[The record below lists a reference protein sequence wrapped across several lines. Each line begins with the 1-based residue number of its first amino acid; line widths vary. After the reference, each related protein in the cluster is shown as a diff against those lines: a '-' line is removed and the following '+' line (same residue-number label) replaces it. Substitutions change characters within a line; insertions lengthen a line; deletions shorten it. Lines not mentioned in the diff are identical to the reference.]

1 MFDFLKPTT
10 IFMKKI
16 TLLILLIVCSSA
28 YSQIRGKIT
37 DPDKNP
43 ISFVSIYPDKTITG
57 TTSNDA
63 GNYELNIKT
72 PGNYT
77 IVFQFLGYK
86 TIKKIVSITDFPFQL
101 NVAMVD
107 EKVVLD
113 EIFINTGE
121 NPANKIIRKAI
132 DNKSNNTD
140 KFKEYTSSFYSRG
153 LFKVKNA
160 PEKILGQSLGDL
172 GGGLDST
179 RTGIIYLSETISEI
193 TFQKKPAE
201 FKEKIIASKV
211 SGSDNGISFNRAE
224 EANFDFYSNAVLIA
238 ENNLVSP
245 ISDNAFR
252 YYRYELEGSF
262 YEKNGRLINKIKV
275 NPKRSTDRVFSGFI
289 YIVEEDWAI
298 YGVDLKAS
306 GEQVGIPIIEV
317 LKFKQDYNYS
327 ESNKAWIKI
336 SQIIDFKFGLF
347 GFNVDGRFSG
357 AYSDYN
363 FSPKFK
369 KETFSNEVLSFA
381 KGATEKDSLF
391 WENLRPVPLTSEE
404 KKDYLLKDS
413 IKETRKSKK
422 YLDSLDKEN
431 NPIKIT
437 SLFTGYTYRNSF
449 KDWSISINSPLTTIS
464 YNTVQGR
471 NTTTTINYFK
481 SLNKTG
487 KWIQAGANLNYS
499 MSEKKIRPVFYFT
512 KKWNSIQRPRMFISV
527 GQKINQFNE
536 RNPISKFYNTIYSL
550 FLKENYLKIYEKSF
564 SKISYSQEILNGL
577 YISGSLE
584 YASRKP
590 LFNTSNFVVFGR
602 DIPFQSNNPT
612 DPTNFAAP
620 FNAHNI
626 ASLNIGT
633 SVVFDQK
640 YVSYPNRKI
649 NFDNSRYPS
658 LGIKYRKNFGSNVSE
673 YNSDVLISNIR
684 QNISMGNLGEFNY
697 NIRSGIFFEKK
708 DIAFMDYLHANGN
721 QLKLAPSNRNSS
733 FGLLNY
739 YKFSTN
745 DKYAELHLEHNF
757 KGRLLRNIPLL
768 NTLNFHVVANAKGL
782 FSGGRKPYSEF
793 SLGLDNIGIGKWRF
807 LRIDYVKSNFNG
819 KKGDGFL
826 FGISF

>member
-1 MFDFLKPTT
+1 M
-10 IFMKKI
+10 
-16 TLLILLIVCSSA
+16 
-28 YSQIRGKIT
+28 
-37 DPDKNP
+37 
-43 ISFVSIYPDKTITG
+43 
-57 TTSNDA
+57 
-63 GNYELNIKT
+63 
-72 PGNYT
+72 
-77 IVFQFLGYK
+77 
-86 TIKKIVSITDFPFQL
+86 
-101 NVAMVD
+101 
-107 EKVVLD
+107 
-113 EIFINTGE
+113 
-121 NPANKIIRKAI
+121 
-132 DNKSNNTD
+132 
-140 KFKEYTSSFYSRG
+140 
-153 LFKVKNA
+153 
-160 PEKILGQSLGDL
+160 
-172 GGGLDST
+172 
-179 RTGIIYLSETISEI
+179 SETISEI

-262 YEKNGRLINKIKV
+262 YDKNGRLINKIKV
-275 NPKRSTDRVFSGFI
+275 NPKRSRDRVFSGFI

-391 WENLRPVPLTSEE
+391 WKNLRPVPLTSEE
-404 KKDYLLKDS
+404 KNDYLLKDS

-422 YLDSLDKEN
+422 YLDSLDKKN

-449 KDWSISINSPLTTIS
+449 KNWSISVNSPLTTIS

-471 NTTTTINYFK
+471 NTTTSINYFK

-512 KKWNSIQRPRMFISV
+512 KKWNSVLRPKMFISAGKKV
-527 GQKINQFNE
+527 SQFNE

-564 SKISYSQEILNGL
+564 SKISYSQEVLNGL

-602 DIPFQSNNPT
+602 DIPFQSNNPI
-612 DPTNFAAP
+612 DPTNFTAP
-620 FNAHNI
+620 FNTHNI

-633 SVVFDQK
+633 SIVFDQK

-649 NFDNSRYPS
+649 NFNNSRYPS
-658 LGIKYRKNFGSNVSE
+658 LSIRYRKNFGSNVSE

-708 DIAFMDYLHANGN
+708 DIAFMDYLHAKGN

-745 DKYAELHLEHNF
+745 DKYAEVHLEHNF

-782 FSGGRKPYSEF
+782 FTGGRKPYSEF

-807 LRIDYVKSNFNG
+807 LRIDYVRSNFNG

>member
-1 MFDFLKPTT
+1 
-10 IFMKKI
+10 MKKI
-16 TLLILLIVCSSA
+16 VLLVLLLHSFSSF
-28 YSQIRGKIT
+28 SQIKGKVT
-37 DPDKNP
+37 DSDKNP

-101 NVAMVD
+101 NVVMVD

-160 PEKILGQSLGDL
+160 PEKILGQRLGDL

-179 RTGIIYLSETISEI
+179 RTGIIYLSETVSEI

-471 NTTTTINYFK
+471 NTTTNINYFK

-512 KKWNSIQRPRMFISV
+512 KKWNSIQKPRMFISV

-536 RNPISKFYNTIYSL
+536 RNPISKFHNTIYSL

-564 SKISYSQEILNGL
+564 SKISYSQEVLNGL

-602 DIPFQSNNPT
+602 DIPFQSNNPI
-612 DPTNFAAP
+612 DPTNFTAP
-620 FNAHNI
+620 FNTHNI

-633 SVVFDQK
+633 SIVFDQK

-658 LGIKYRKNFGSNVSE
+658 LSIRYRKNFGSNVSE

-745 DKYAELHLEHNF
+745 DKYAEVHLEHNF

-782 FSGGRKPYSEF
+782 FTGGRKPYSEF

>member
-1 MFDFLKPTT
+1 
-10 IFMKKI
+10 MKKI
-16 TLLILLIVCSSA
+16 VLLVLLLHSFSSF
-28 YSQIRGKIT
+28 SQIKGKVT
-37 DPDKNP
+37 DSDKNP
-43 ISFVSIYPDKTITG
+43 ISFVSIYLDKTITG

-72 PGNYT
+72 PGDYT

-101 NVAMVD
+101 NVVMDD

-113 EIFINTGE
+113 EISINTGE

-245 ISDNAFR
+245 ISDDAFR

-262 YEKNGRLINKIKV
+262 YDKNGRLINKIKV
-275 NPKRSTDRVFSGFI
+275 NPKRSRDRVFSGFI

-404 KKDYLLKDS
+404 KNDYLLKDS

-422 YLDSLDKEN
+422 YLDSLDKKN
-431 NPIKIT
+431 NSIKIT

-449 KDWSISINSPLTTIS
+449 KNWSISINSPLTTIS

-471 NTTTTINYFK
+471 NTTTSINYFK

-512 KKWNSIQRPRMFISV
+512 KKWNSILRPKMFISAGKKV
-527 GQKINQFNE
+527 SQFNE

-564 SKISYSQEILNGL
+564 SKISYSQEVLNGL

-602 DIPFQSNNPT
+602 DIPFQSNNPI
-612 DPTNFAAP
+612 DPTNFTAP
-620 FNAHNI
+620 FNTHNI

-633 SVVFDQK
+633 SIVFDQK

-658 LGIKYRKNFGSNVSE
+658 LSIRYRKNFGSNVSE

-697 NIRSGIFFEKK
+697 NIRSGLFFEKK

-745 DKYAELHLEHNF
+745 DKYAEVHLEHNF

-782 FSGGRKPYSEF
+782 FTGGRKPYSEF

-807 LRIDYVKSNFNG
+807 LRIDYVRSNFNG

>member
-1 MFDFLKPTT
+1 
-10 IFMKKI
+10 MKKI
-16 TLLILLIVCSSA
+16 TLIVLLLHSFFSF
-28 YSQIRGKIT
+28 SQIKGKVT
-37 DPDKNP
+37 DSDKNP
-43 ISFVSIYPDKTITG
+43 ISFVSIYLDKTITG

-72 PGNYT
+72 PGDYT

-101 NVAMVD
+101 NVVMVD

-113 EIFINTGE
+113 EISINTGE

-275 NPKRSTDRVFSGFI
+275 NPKRSKDRVFSGFI

-306 GEQVGIPIIEV
+306 GEQIGIPIIEV

-391 WENLRPVPLTSEE
+391 WENLRPVALTSEE

-422 YLDSLDKEN
+422 YLDSLDKKN

-437 SLFTGYTYRNSF
+437 SLFTGYIYRNSF
-449 KDWSISINSPLTTIS
+449 KNWSISINSPLTTIS

-512 KKWNSIQRPRMFISV
+512 KKWNSIQRPRIFISV

-602 DIPFQSNNPT
+602 DIPFQSNNPI
-612 DPTNFAAP
+612 DPTNFTAP
-620 FNAHNI
+620 FNTHNI

-633 SVVFDQK
+633 SIVFDQK

-658 LGIKYRKNFGSNVSE
+658 LSIRYRKNFGSNVSE

-684 QNISMGNLGEFNY
+684 QNISIGNLGEFNY

-745 DKYAELHLEHNF
+745 DKYAEVHLEHNF

-782 FSGGRKPYSEF
+782 FTGGRKPYSEF

>member
-1 MFDFLKPTT
+1 
-10 IFMKKI
+10 MKKI
-16 TLLILLIVCSSA
+16 TLIVLLLHSFFSF
-28 YSQIRGKIT
+28 SQIKGKVT
-37 DPDKNP
+37 DSDKNP
-43 ISFVSIYPDKTITG
+43 ISFVSIYLDKTITG

-72 PGNYT
+72 PGDYT

-101 NVAMVD
+101 NVVMDD

-113 EIFINTGE
+113 EISINTGE

-132 DNKSNNTD
+132 DNKSINTD

-252 YYRYELEGSF
+252 YYSYELEGSF

-275 NPKRSTDRVFSGFI
+275 NPKRSRDRVFTGFI

-306 GEQVGIPIIEV
+306 GEQIGIPIIEV

-381 KGATEKDSLF
+381 KGATEKDGLF

-404 KKDYLLKDS
+404 KNDYLLKDS

-422 YLDSLDKEN
+422 YLDSLDKKN

-437 SLFTGYTYRNSF
+437 SLFTGYIYRNSF
-449 KDWSISINSPLTTIS
+449 KNWSISINSPLTTIS

-471 NTTTTINYFK
+471 NTTTSINYFK

-487 KWIQAGANLNYS
+487 KWIQAGANLNFS
-499 MSEKKIRPVFYFT
+499 MSEKKIRPVLYFT
-512 KKWNSIQRPRMFISV
+512 KKWNSILRPKMFISV
-527 GQKINQFNE
+527 GKKVSQFNE

-564 SKISYSQEILNGL
+564 SKISYSQEVFNGL

-602 DIPFQSNNPT
+602 DIPFQSNNPI
-612 DPTNFAAP
+612 DPTNFTAP
-620 FNAHNI
+620 FNTHNI

-633 SVVFDQK
+633 SIVFDQK

-658 LGIKYRKNFGSNVSE
+658 LSIRYRKNFGSNVSE
-673 YNSDVLISNIR
+673 YNSNVLISNIR
-684 QNISMGNLGEFNY
+684 QNFSMGNLGEFNY

-745 DKYAELHLEHNF
+745 DKYTEVHLEHNF

-782 FSGGRKPYSEF
+782 FTGGRKPYSEF

-807 LRIDYVKSNFNG
+807 LRIDYVRSNFNG

>member
-1 MFDFLKPTT
+1 
-10 IFMKKI
+10 MKKI
-16 TLLILLIVCSSA
+16 VLLVLLLHSFSSF
-28 YSQIRGKIT
+28 SQIKGKVT
-37 DPDKNP
+37 DSDKNP

-101 NVAMVD
+101 NVVMVD

-113 EIFINTGE
+113 EISINTGE

-404 KKDYLLKDS
+404 KNDYLLKDS

-612 DPTNFAAP
+612 DPTNFTAP
-620 FNAHNI
+620 FNTHNI

-658 LGIKYRKNFGSNVSE
+658 LSIRYRKNFGSNVSE

-745 DKYAELHLEHNF
+745 DKYAEVHLEHNF

-782 FSGGRKPYSEF
+782 FTGGRKPYSEF

>member
-1 MFDFLKPTT
+1 
-10 IFMKKI
+10 MKKI
-16 TLLILLIVCSSA
+16 VLLVLLLHSFSSF
-28 YSQIRGKIT
+28 SQIKGKVT
-37 DPDKNP
+37 DSDKNP

-101 NVAMVD
+101 NVVMVD

-160 PEKILGQSLGDL
+160 PEKILGQRLGDL

-179 RTGIIYLSETISEI
+179 RTGIIYLSETVSEI

-471 NTTTTINYFK
+471 NTTTTINYFN

-536 RNPISKFYNTIYSL
+536 RNPISKFHNTIYSL

-602 DIPFQSNNPT
+602 DIPFQSNNPI
-612 DPTNFAAP
+612 DPTNFTAP
-620 FNAHNI
+620 FNSHNI

-633 SVVFDQK
+633 SIVFDQK

-649 NFDNSRYPS
+649 NFNNSRYPS
-658 LGIKYRKNFGSNVSE
+658 LSIRYRKNFGSNVSE

-708 DIAFMDYLHANGN
+708 DIAFMDYLHAKGN

-745 DKYAELHLEHNF
+745 DKYAEVHLEHNF

-768 NTLNFHVVANAKGL
+768 NTLNFHVVANTKGL
-782 FSGGRKPYSEF
+782 FTGGRKPYSEF

-807 LRIDYVKSNFNG
+807 LRIDYVRSNFNG

>member
-1 MFDFLKPTT
+1 
-10 IFMKKI
+10 MKKI
-16 TLLILLIVCSSA
+16 VLLVLLLHSFSSF
-28 YSQIRGKIT
+28 SQIKGKVT
-37 DPDKNP
+37 DSDKNP

-101 NVAMVD
+101 NVVMVD

-132 DNKSNNTD
+132 DNKNNNTD

-160 PEKILGQSLGDL
+160 PEKILGQRLGDL

-179 RTGIIYLSETISEI
+179 RTGIIYLSETVSEI

-391 WENLRPVPLTSEE
+391 WKNLRPVPLTSEE
-404 KKDYLLKDS
+404 KNDYLLKDS

-471 NTTTTINYFK
+471 NTTTSINYFK

-512 KKWNSIQRPRMFISV
+512 KKWNSVLRPKMFISAGKKV
-527 GQKINQFNE
+527 SQFNE

-564 SKISYSQEILNGL
+564 SKISYSQEVLNGL

-602 DIPFQSNNPT
+602 DIPFQSNNPI
-612 DPTNFAAP
+612 DPTNFTAP
-620 FNAHNI
+620 FNSHNI

-633 SVVFDQK
+633 SIVFDQK

-649 NFDNSRYPS
+649 NFNNSRYPS
-658 LGIKYRKNFGSNVSE
+658 LSIRYRKNFGSNVSE

-684 QNISMGNLGEFNY
+684 QNISIGNLGEFNY

-708 DIAFMDYLHANGN
+708 DIAFMDYLHAKGN

-745 DKYAELHLEHNF
+745 DKYAEVHLEHNF

-768 NTLNFHVVANAKGL
+768 NTLNFHIVANAKGL
-782 FSGGRKPYSEF
+782 FTGGRKPYSEF

-807 LRIDYVKSNFNG
+807 LRIDYVRSNFNG

>member
-1 MFDFLKPTT
+1 
-10 IFMKKI
+10 MKKI
-16 TLLILLIVCSSA
+16 VLLVLLLHSFPSF
-28 YSQIRGKIT
+28 SQIKGKVT
-37 DPDKNP
+37 DSDKNP

-101 NVAMVD
+101 NVVMVD

-113 EIFINTGE
+113 EISINTGE

-160 PEKILGQSLGDL
+160 PEKILGQRLGDL

-179 RTGIIYLSETISEI
+179 RTGIIYLSETVSEI

-275 NPKRSTDRVFSGFI
+275 NPKRSKDRVFIGFI

-306 GEQVGIPIIEV
+306 GEQIGIPIIEV

-391 WENLRPVPLTSEE
+391 WENLRPVALTSEE

-512 KKWNSIQRPRMFISV
+512 KKWNSIQRPRIFISV

-602 DIPFQSNNPT
+602 DIPFQSNNPI
-612 DPTNFAAP
+612 DPTNFTAP
-620 FNAHNI
+620 FNTHNI

-633 SVVFDQK
+633 SIFFDQK

-658 LGIKYRKNFGSNVSE
+658 LSIRYRKNFGSNVSE

-684 QNISMGNLGEFNY
+684 QNISIGNLGEFNY

-745 DKYAELHLEHNF
+745 DKYAEVHLEHNF

-782 FSGGRKPYSEF
+782 FTGGRKPYSEF

>member
-1 MFDFLKPTT
+1 
-10 IFMKKI
+10 MKKI
-16 TLLILLIVCSSA
+16 VLLVLLLHSFSSF
-28 YSQIRGKIT
+28 SQIKGKVT
-37 DPDKNP
+37 DSDKNP

-86 TIKKIVSITDFPFQL
+86 TIKKTVSITDFPFQL
-101 NVAMVD
+101 NVVMVD

-113 EIFINTGE
+113 EISINTGE

-160 PEKILGQSLGDL
+160 PEKILGQRLGDL

-179 RTGIIYLSETISEI
+179 RTGIIYLSETVSEI

-224 EANFDFYSNAVLIA
+224 EANFDFYSNVVLIA

-252 YYRYELEGSF
+252 YYSYELEGSF

-275 NPKRSTDRVFSGFI
+275 NPKRSRDRVFTGFI

-306 GEQVGIPIIEV
+306 GEQIGIPIIEV

-391 WENLRPVPLTSEE
+391 WENLRPVALTSEE

-512 KKWNSIQRPRMFISV
+512 KKWNSIQRPRIFISV

-602 DIPFQSNNPT
+602 DIPFQSNNPI
-612 DPTNFAAP
+612 DPTNFTAP
-620 FNAHNI
+620 FNTHNI

-633 SVVFDQK
+633 SIVFDQK

-649 NFDNSRYPS
+649 NFENSRYPS
-658 LGIKYRKNFGSNVSE
+658 LSIRYRKNFGSNVSE

-684 QNISMGNLGEFNY
+684 QNISIGNLGEFNY

-745 DKYAELHLEHNF
+745 DKYAEVHLEHNF

-782 FSGGRKPYSEF
+782 FTGGRKPYSEF

>member
-1 MFDFLKPTT
+1 
-10 IFMKKI
+10 MKKI
-16 TLLILLIVCSSA
+16 VLLVLLLHSFPSF
-28 YSQIRGKIT
+28 SQIKGKVT
-37 DPDKNP
+37 DSDKNP

-86 TIKKIVSITDFPFQL
+86 TIKKTVSITDFPFQL
-101 NVAMVD
+101 NVVMVD

-113 EIFINTGE
+113 EISINTGE

-160 PEKILGQSLGDL
+160 PEKILGQRLGDL

-179 RTGIIYLSETISEI
+179 RTGIIYLSETVSEI

-275 NPKRSTDRVFSGFI
+275 NPKRSKDRVFSGFI

-306 GEQVGIPIIEV
+306 GEQIGIPIIEV

-391 WENLRPVPLTSEE
+391 WENLRPVALTSEE

-512 KKWNSIQRPRMFISV
+512 KKWNSIQRPRIFISV

-602 DIPFQSNNPT
+602 DIPFQSNNPI
-612 DPTNFAAP
+612 DPTNFTAP
-620 FNAHNI
+620 FNTHNI

-633 SVVFDQK
+633 SIVFDQK

-658 LGIKYRKNFGSNVSE
+658 LSIRYRKNFGSNVSE

-745 DKYAELHLEHNF
+745 DKYAEVHLEHNF

-782 FSGGRKPYSEF
+782 FTGGRKPYSEF

>member
-1 MFDFLKPTT
+1 
-10 IFMKKI
+10 MKKI
-16 TLLILLIVCSSA
+16 VLLVLLLHSFSSF
-28 YSQIRGKIT
+28 SQIKGKVT
-37 DPDKNP
+37 DSDKNP

-101 NVAMVD
+101 NVVMVD

-113 EIFINTGE
+113 EISINTGE

-160 PEKILGQSLGDL
+160 PEKILGQRLGDL

-179 RTGIIYLSETISEI
+179 RTGIIYLSETVSEI

-275 NPKRSTDRVFSGFI
+275 NPKRSKDRVFSGFI

-298 YGVDLKAS
+298 CGVDLKAS
-306 GEQVGIPIIEV
+306 GEQIGIPIIEV

-381 KGATEKDSLF
+381 KGATEKDGLF

-404 KKDYLLKDS
+404 KNDYLLKDS

-422 YLDSLDKEN
+422 YLDSLDKKN

-437 SLFTGYTYRNSF
+437 SLFTGYIYRNSF
-449 KDWSISINSPLTTIS
+449 KNWSISINSPLTTIS

-471 NTTTTINYFK
+471 NTTTSINYFK

-499 MSEKKIRPVFYFT
+499 MSEKKIRPVLYFT
-512 KKWNSIQRPRMFISV
+512 KKWNSILRPKMFISV
-527 GQKINQFNE
+527 GKKISQFNE

-550 FLKENYLKIYEKSF
+550 FLKENYLKIYEKCF
-564 SKISYSQEILNGL
+564 SKISYSQEVLNGL

-590 LFNTSNFVVFGR
+590 LFNTSNFVIFGR
-602 DIPFQSNNPT
+602 DIPFQSNNPI
-612 DPTNFAAP
+612 DPTNFTAP
-620 FNAHNI
+620 FNTHNI

-633 SVVFDQK
+633 SIVFDQK

-658 LGIKYRKNFGSNVSE
+658 LSIRYRKNFGSNVSE

-745 DKYAELHLEHNF
+745 DKYTEVHLEHNF

-782 FSGGRKPYSEF
+782 FTGGIKPYSEF

-807 LRIDYVKSNFNG
+807 LRIDYVRSNFNG

>member
-1 MFDFLKPTT
+1 
-10 IFMKKI
+10 MKKI
-16 TLLILLIVCSSA
+16 VLLVLLLHSFPSF
-28 YSQIRGKIT
+28 SQIKGKVT
-37 DPDKNP
+37 DSDKNP

-101 NVAMVD
+101 NVVMVD

-113 EIFINTGE
+113 EISINTGE

-160 PEKILGQSLGDL
+160 PEKILGQRLGDL

-179 RTGIIYLSETISEI
+179 RTGIIYLSETVSEI

-275 NPKRSTDRVFSGFI
+275 NPKRSKDRVFSGFI

-306 GEQVGIPIIEV
+306 GEQIGIPIIEV

-391 WENLRPVPLTSEE
+391 WENLRPVALTSEE

-437 SLFTGYTYRNSF
+437 SLFTGYIYRNSF

-512 KKWNSIQRPRMFISV
+512 KKWNSIQRPRIFISV

-602 DIPFQSNNPT
+602 DIPFQSNNPI
-612 DPTNFAAP
+612 DPTNFTAP
-620 FNAHNI
+620 FNTHNI

-633 SVVFDQK
+633 SIVFDQK

-649 NFDNSRYPS
+649 NFENSRYPS
-658 LGIKYRKNFGSNVSE
+658 LSIRYRKNFGSNVSE

-684 QNISMGNLGEFNY
+684 QNISIGNLGEFNY

-745 DKYAELHLEHNF
+745 DKYAEVHLEHNF

-782 FSGGRKPYSEF
+782 FTGGRKPYSEF

>member
-1 MFDFLKPTT
+1 
-10 IFMKKI
+10 MKKI
-16 TLLILLIVCSSA
+16 VLLVLLLHSFSSF
-28 YSQIRGKIT
+28 SQIKGKVT
-37 DPDKNP
+37 DSDKNP

-101 NVAMVD
+101 NVVMDD

-113 EIFINTGE
+113 EISINNGE

-536 RNPISKFYNTIYSL
+536 RNPISKFHNTIYSL

-602 DIPFQSNNPT
+602 DIPFQSNNPI
-612 DPTNFAAP
+612 DPTNFTAP
-620 FNAHNI
+620 FNTHNI

-633 SVVFDQK
+633 SIVFDQK

-658 LGIKYRKNFGSNVSE
+658 LSIRYRKNFGSNVSE

-745 DKYAELHLEHNF
+745 DKYAEVHLEHNF

-782 FSGGRKPYSEF
+782 FTGGRKPYSEF

>member
-1 MFDFLKPTT
+1 
-10 IFMKKI
+10 MKKI
-16 TLLILLIVCSSA
+16 ILLVLLLHSFPSF
-28 YSQIRGKIT
+28 SQIKGKVT
-37 DPDKNP
+37 DSDKNP

-86 TIKKIVSITDFPFQL
+86 TIKKTVSITDFPFQL
-101 NVAMVD
+101 NVVMVD

-113 EIFINTGE
+113 EISINTGE

-160 PEKILGQSLGDL
+160 PEKILGQRLGDL

-179 RTGIIYLSETISEI
+179 RTGIIYLSETVSEI

-275 NPKRSTDRVFSGFI
+275 NPKRSKDRVFSGFI

-306 GEQVGIPIIEV
+306 GEQIGIPIIEV

-391 WENLRPVPLTSEE
+391 WENLRPVALTSEE

-413 IKETRKSKK
+413 FKETRKSKK

-512 KKWNSIQRPRMFISV
+512 KKWNSIQRPRIFISV

-602 DIPFQSNNPT
+602 DIPFQSNNPI
-612 DPTNFAAP
+612 DPTNFTAP
-620 FNAHNI
+620 FNTHNI

-633 SVVFDQK
+633 SIVFDQK

-649 NFDNSRYPS
+649 NFENSRYPS
-658 LGIKYRKNFGSNVSE
+658 LSIRYRKNFGSNVSE

-684 QNISMGNLGEFNY
+684 QNISIGNLGEFNY

-745 DKYAELHLEHNF
+745 DKYAEVHLEHNF

-782 FSGGRKPYSEF
+782 FTGGRKPYSEF

>member
-1 MFDFLKPTT
+1 
-10 IFMKKI
+10 MKKI
-16 TLLILLIVCSSA
+16 VLLVLLLHSFSSF
-28 YSQIRGKIT
+28 SQIKGKVT
-37 DPDKNP
+37 DSDKNP

-86 TIKKIVSITDFPFQL
+86 TIKKTVSITDFPFQL
-101 NVAMVD
+101 NVVMVD

-113 EIFINTGE
+113 EISINTGE

-160 PEKILGQSLGDL
+160 PEKILGQRLGDL

-179 RTGIIYLSETISEI
+179 RTGIIYLSETVSEI

-275 NPKRSTDRVFSGFI
+275 NPKRSKDRVFSGFI

-306 GEQVGIPIIEV
+306 GEQIGIPIIEV

-391 WENLRPVPLTSEE
+391 WENLRPVALTSEE

-512 KKWNSIQRPRMFISV
+512 KKWNSIQRPRIFISV

-602 DIPFQSNNPT
+602 DIPFQSNNPI
-612 DPTNFAAP
+612 DPTNFTAP
-620 FNAHNI
+620 FNTHNI

-633 SVVFDQK
+633 SIVFDQK

-649 NFDNSRYPS
+649 NFENSRYPS
-658 LGIKYRKNFGSNVSE
+658 LSIRYRKNFGSNVSE

-684 QNISMGNLGEFNY
+684 QNISIGNLGEFNY

-745 DKYAELHLEHNF
+745 DKYAEVHLEHNF

-782 FSGGRKPYSEF
+782 FTGGRKPYSEF

>member
-1 MFDFLKPTT
+1 
-10 IFMKKI
+10 MKKI
-16 TLLILLIVCSSA
+16 VLLVLLLHSFPSF
-28 YSQIRGKIT
+28 SQIKGKVT
-37 DPDKNP
+37 DSDKNP

-86 TIKKIVSITDFPFQL
+86 TIKKTVSITDFPFQL
-101 NVAMVD
+101 NVVMVD

-113 EIFINTGE
+113 EISINTGE

-160 PEKILGQSLGDL
+160 PEKILGQRLGDL

-179 RTGIIYLSETISEI
+179 RTGIIYLSETVSEI

-275 NPKRSTDRVFSGFI
+275 NPKRSKDRVFSGFI

-306 GEQVGIPIIEV
+306 GEQIGIPIIEV

-391 WENLRPVPLTSEE
+391 WENLRPVALTSEE

-512 KKWNSIQRPRMFISV
+512 KKWNSIQRPRIFISV

-602 DIPFQSNNPT
+602 DIPFQSNNPI
-612 DPTNFAAP
+612 DPTNFTAP
-620 FNAHNI
+620 FNTHNI

-633 SVVFDQK
+633 SIVFDQK

-649 NFDNSRYPS
+649 NFENSRYPS
-658 LGIKYRKNFGSNVSE
+658 LSIRYRKNFGSNVSE

-684 QNISMGNLGEFNY
+684 QNISIGNLGEFNY

-745 DKYAELHLEHNF
+745 DKYAEVHLEHNF

-782 FSGGRKPYSEF
+782 FTGGRKPYSEF

>member
-1 MFDFLKPTT
+1 
-10 IFMKKI
+10 MKKI
-16 TLLILLIVCSSA
+16 VLLVLLLHSFPSF
-28 YSQIRGKIT
+28 SQIKGKVT
-37 DPDKNP
+37 DSDKNP

-86 TIKKIVSITDFPFQL
+86 TIKKTVSITDFPFQL
-101 NVAMVD
+101 NVVMVD

-113 EIFINTGE
+113 EISINTGE

-160 PEKILGQSLGDL
+160 PEKILGQRLGDL

-179 RTGIIYLSETISEI
+179 RTGIIYLSETVSEI

-275 NPKRSTDRVFSGFI
+275 NPKRSKDRVFSGFI

-306 GEQVGIPIIEV
+306 GEQIGIPIIEV

-391 WENLRPVPLTSEE
+391 WENLRPVALTSEE

-512 KKWNSIQRPRMFISV
+512 KKWNSIQRPRIFISV

-602 DIPFQSNNPT
+602 DIPFQSNNPI
-612 DPTNFAAP
+612 DPTNFTAP
-620 FNAHNI
+620 FNTHNI

-633 SVVFDQK
+633 SIVFDQK

-649 NFDNSRYPS
+649 NFENSRYPS
-658 LGIKYRKNFGSNVSE
+658 LSIRYRKNFGSNVSE

-745 DKYAELHLEHNF
+745 DKYAEVHLEHNF

-782 FSGGRKPYSEF
+782 FTGGRKPYSEF

>member
-1 MFDFLKPTT
+1 
-10 IFMKKI
+10 MKKI
-16 TLLILLIVCSSA
+16 VLLVLLLHSFPSF
-28 YSQIRGKIT
+28 SQIKGKVT
-37 DPDKNP
+37 DSDKNP

-101 NVAMVD
+101 NVVMVD

-113 EIFINTGE
+113 EISINTGE

-160 PEKILGQSLGDL
+160 PEKILGQRLGDL

-179 RTGIIYLSETISEI
+179 RTGIIYLSETVSEI

-275 NPKRSTDRVFSGFI
+275 NPKRSKDRVFSGFI

-306 GEQVGIPIIEV
+306 GEQIGIPIIEV

-391 WENLRPVPLTSEE
+391 WENLRPVALTSEE

-512 KKWNSIQRPRMFISV
+512 KKWNSIQRPRIFISV

-602 DIPFQSNNPT
+602 DIPFQSNNPI
-612 DPTNFAAP
+612 DPTNFTAP
-620 FNAHNI
+620 FNTHNI

-633 SVVFDQK
+633 SIVFDQK

-658 LGIKYRKNFGSNVSE
+658 LSIRYRKNFGSNVSE

-684 QNISMGNLGEFNY
+684 QNISIGNLGEFNY

-745 DKYAELHLEHNF
+745 DKYAEVHLEHNF

-782 FSGGRKPYSEF
+782 FTGGRKPYSEF

-807 LRIDYVKSNFNG
+807 LRIDYVRSNFNG

>member
-1 MFDFLKPTT
+1 
-10 IFMKKI
+10 MKKI
-16 TLLILLIVCSSA
+16 VLLVLLLHSFSSF
-28 YSQIRGKIT
+28 SQIKGKVT
-37 DPDKNP
+37 DSDKNP

-101 NVAMVD
+101 NVVMVD

-160 PEKILGQSLGDL
+160 PEKILGQRLGDL

-179 RTGIIYLSETISEI
+179 RTGIIYLSETVSEI

-536 RNPISKFYNTIYSL
+536 RNPISKFHNTIYSL

-564 SKISYSQEILNGL
+564 SKISYSQEVLNGL
-577 YISGSLE
+577 YIIGSLE

-602 DIPFQSNNPT
+602 DIPFQSNNPI
-612 DPTNFAAP
+612 DPTNFTAP
-620 FNAHNI
+620 FNTHSI

-633 SVVFDQK
+633 SIVFDQK

-649 NFDNSRYPS
+649 NFNNSRYPS
-658 LGIKYRKNFGSNVSE
+658 LSIRYRKNFGSNVSE

-684 QNISMGNLGEFNY
+684 QNISMGNLGEFYY

-745 DKYAELHLEHNF
+745 DKYAEVHLEHNF

-782 FSGGRKPYSEF
+782 FTGGRKPYSEF

>member
-1 MFDFLKPTT
+1 
-10 IFMKKI
+10 MKKI
-16 TLLILLIVCSSA
+16 VLLVLLLHSFSSF
-28 YSQIRGKIT
+28 SQIKGKVT
-37 DPDKNP
+37 DSDKNP

-101 NVAMVD
+101 NVVMVD

-132 DNKSNNTD
+132 DNKSYNTD

-160 PEKILGQSLGDL
+160 PEKILGQRLGDL

-179 RTGIIYLSETISEI
+179 RTGIIYLSETVSEI

-224 EANFDFYSNAVLIA
+224 EANFDFYSNAVLIS

-633 SVVFDQK
+633 SIVFDQK

-658 LGIKYRKNFGSNVSE
+658 LGVKYRKNFGSSVSE
-673 YNSDVLISNIR
+673 YNSDVLISNFR

-721 QLKLAPSNRNSS
+721 QLKLAPPNRNSS

-745 DKYAELHLEHNF
+745 DKYAEVHLEHNF

-782 FSGGRKPYSEF
+782 FTGGRKPYSEF

>member
-1 MFDFLKPTT
+1 
-10 IFMKKI
+10 
-16 TLLILLIVCSSA
+16 
-28 YSQIRGKIT
+28 
-37 DPDKNP
+37 
-43 ISFVSIYPDKTITG
+43 
-57 TTSNDA
+57 
-63 GNYELNIKT
+63 
-72 PGNYT
+72 
-77 IVFQFLGYK
+77 
-86 TIKKIVSITDFPFQL
+86 
-101 NVAMVD
+101 MVD

-113 EIFINTGE
+113 EISINTGE

-160 PEKILGQSLGDL
+160 PEKILGQRLGDL

-179 RTGIIYLSETISEI
+179 RTGIIYLSETVSEI

-275 NPKRSTDRVFSGFI
+275 NPKRSKDRVFSGFI

-306 GEQVGIPIIEV
+306 GEQIGIPIIEV

-391 WENLRPVPLTSEE
+391 WENLRPVALTSEE

-422 YLDSLDKEN
+422 YLDSLDKKN

-449 KDWSISINSPLTTIS
+449 KNWSISINSPLTTIS

-471 NTTTTINYFK
+471 NTTTSINYFK

-512 KKWNSIQRPRMFISV
+512 KKWNSIQRPRIFISV

-602 DIPFQSNNPT
+602 DIPFQSNNPI
-612 DPTNFAAP
+612 DPTNFTAP
-620 FNAHNI
+620 FNTHNI

-633 SVVFDQK
+633 SIVFDQK

-649 NFDNSRYPS
+649 NFENSRYPS
-658 LGIKYRKNFGSNVSE
+658 LSIRYRKNFGSNVSE

-684 QNISMGNLGEFNY
+684 QNISIGNLGEFNY

-745 DKYAELHLEHNF
+745 DKYAEVHLEHNF

-782 FSGGRKPYSEF
+782 FTGGRKPYSEF

-807 LRIDYVKSNFNG
+807 LRIDYVRSNFNG

>member
-1 MFDFLKPTT
+1 
-10 IFMKKI
+10 MKKI
-16 TLLILLIVCSSA
+16 TLVVLLLHSFFSF
-28 YSQIRGKIT
+28 SQIKGKVT
-37 DPDKNP
+37 DSDKNP
-43 ISFVSIYPDKTITG
+43 ISFVSIYLDKTITG

-101 NVAMVD
+101 NVVMDD

-113 EIFINTGE
+113 EISINTGE

-404 KKDYLLKDS
+404 KNDYLLKDS

-422 YLDSLDKEN
+422 YLDSLDKKN

-449 KDWSISINSPLTTIS
+449 KNWSISINSPLTTIS

-564 SKISYSQEILNGL
+564 SKISYSQEVLNGL

-602 DIPFQSNNPT
+602 DIPFQSNNPI

-620 FNAHNI
+620 FNTHNI

-633 SVVFDQK
+633 SIVFDQK

-658 LGIKYRKNFGSNVSE
+658 LSIRYRKNFGSNVSE

-745 DKYAELHLEHNF
+745 DKYAEVHLEHNF

-782 FSGGRKPYSEF
+782 FTGGRKPYSEF

>member
-1 MFDFLKPTT
+1 
-10 IFMKKI
+10 MKKI
-16 TLLILLIVCSSA
+16 TLVVLLLHSFFSF
-28 YSQIRGKIT
+28 SQIKGKVT
-37 DPDKNP
+37 DSDKNP
-43 ISFVSIYPDKTITG
+43 ISFVSIYLDKTITG

-72 PGNYT
+72 PGDYT

-101 NVAMVD
+101 NVVMVD

-160 PEKILGQSLGDL
+160 PEKILGQRLGDL

-179 RTGIIYLSETISEI
+179 RTGIIYLSETVSEI

-391 WENLRPVPLTSEE
+391 WKNLRPVPLTSEE
-404 KKDYLLKDS
+404 KNDYLLKDS

-536 RNPISKFYNTIYSL
+536 RNPISKFHNTIYSL

-564 SKISYSQEILNGL
+564 SKISYSQEVLNGL

-602 DIPFQSNNPT
+602 DIPFQSNNPI
-612 DPTNFAAP
+612 DPTNFTAP
-620 FNAHNI
+620 FTTHNI

-633 SVVFDQK
+633 SIVFDQK

-658 LGIKYRKNFGSNVSE
+658 LSIRYRKNFGSNVSE

-745 DKYAELHLEHNF
+745 DKYAEVHLEHNF

-782 FSGGRKPYSEF
+782 FTGGRKPYSEF

>member
-1 MFDFLKPTT
+1 
-10 IFMKKI
+10 MKKI
-16 TLLILLIVCSSA
+16 VLLVLLLHSFPSF
-28 YSQIRGKIT
+28 SQIKGKVT
-37 DPDKNP
+37 DSDKNP

-86 TIKKIVSITDFPFQL
+86 TIKKTVSITDFPFQL
-101 NVAMVD
+101 NVVMVD

-113 EIFINTGE
+113 EISINTGE

-160 PEKILGQSLGDL
+160 PEKILGQRLGDL

-179 RTGIIYLSETISEI
+179 RTGIIYLSETVSEI

-275 NPKRSTDRVFSGFI
+275 NPKRSKDRVFSGFI

-306 GEQVGIPIIEV
+306 GEQIGIPIIEV

-512 KKWNSIQRPRMFISV
+512 KKWNSIQRPRIFISV

-584 YASRKP
+584 YESRKP

-602 DIPFQSNNPT
+602 DIPFQSNNPI
-612 DPTNFAAP
+612 DPTNFTAP
-620 FNAHNI
+620 FNTHNI

-633 SVVFDQK
+633 SIVFDQK

-649 NFDNSRYPS
+649 NFENSRYPS
-658 LGIKYRKNFGSNVSE
+658 LSIRYRKNFGSNVSE

-684 QNISMGNLGEFNY
+684 QNISIGNLGEFNY

-745 DKYAELHLEHNF
+745 DKYAEVHLEHNF

-782 FSGGRKPYSEF
+782 FTGGRKPYSEF

>member
-1 MFDFLKPTT
+1 
-10 IFMKKI
+10 MKKI
-16 TLLILLIVCSSA
+16 VLLVLLLHSFPSF
-28 YSQIRGKIT
+28 SQIKGKVT
-37 DPDKNP
+37 DSDKNP

-101 NVAMVD
+101 NVVMVD

-113 EIFINTGE
+113 EISINTGE

-275 NPKRSTDRVFSGFI
+275 NPKRSKDRVFSGFI

-306 GEQVGIPIIEV
+306 GEQIGIPIIEV

-391 WENLRPVPLTSEE
+391 WENLRPVALTSEE

-512 KKWNSIQRPRMFISV
+512 KKWNSIQRPRIFISV

-602 DIPFQSNNPT
+602 DIPFQSNNPI
-612 DPTNFAAP
+612 DPTNFTAP
-620 FNAHNI
+620 FNTHNI

-633 SVVFDQK
+633 SIVFDQK

-649 NFDNSRYPS
+649 NFENSRYPS
-658 LGIKYRKNFGSNVSE
+658 LSIRYRKNFGSNVSE

-684 QNISMGNLGEFNY
+684 QNISIGNLGEFNY

-745 DKYAELHLEHNF
+745 DKYAEVHLEHNF

-782 FSGGRKPYSEF
+782 FTGGRKPYSEF

-807 LRIDYVKSNFNG
+807 LRIDYVRSNFNG

>member
-1 MFDFLKPTT
+1 
-10 IFMKKI
+10 MKKI
-16 TLLILLIVCSSA
+16 VLLVLLLHSFPSF
-28 YSQIRGKIT
+28 SQIKGKVT
-37 DPDKNP
+37 DSDKNP

-86 TIKKIVSITDFPFQL
+86 TIKKTVSITDFPFQL
-101 NVAMVD
+101 NVVMVD

-113 EIFINTGE
+113 EISINTGE

-160 PEKILGQSLGDL
+160 PEKILGQRLGDL

-179 RTGIIYLSETISEI
+179 RTGIIYLSETVSEI

-275 NPKRSTDRVFSGFI
+275 NPKRSKDRVFSGFI

-306 GEQVGIPIIEV
+306 GEQIGIPIIEV

-391 WENLRPVPLTSEE
+391 WENLRPVALTSEE

-512 KKWNSIQRPRMFISV
+512 KKWNSIQRPRIFISV

-602 DIPFQSNNPT
+602 DIPFQSNNPI
-612 DPTNFAAP
+612 DPTNFTAP
-620 FNAHNI
+620 FNTHNI

-633 SVVFDQK
+633 SIVFDQK

-658 LGIKYRKNFGSNVSE
+658 LSIRYRKNFGSNVSE

-684 QNISMGNLGEFNY
+684 QNISIGNLGEFNY

-745 DKYAELHLEHNF
+745 DKYAEVHLEHNF

-782 FSGGRKPYSEF
+782 FTGGRKPYSEF

>member
-1 MFDFLKPTT
+1 
-10 IFMKKI
+10 MKKI
-16 TLLILLIVCSSA
+16 VLLVLLLHSFSSF
-28 YSQIRGKIT
+28 SQIKGKVT
-37 DPDKNP
+37 DSDKNP

-86 TIKKIVSITDFPFQL
+86 TIKKTVSITDFPFQL
-101 NVAMVD
+101 NVVMVD

-113 EIFINTGE
+113 EISINTGE

-160 PEKILGQSLGDL
+160 PEKILGQRLGDL

-179 RTGIIYLSETISEI
+179 RTGIIYLSETVSEI

-275 NPKRSTDRVFSGFI
+275 NPKRSKDRVFSGFI

-306 GEQVGIPIIEV
+306 GEQIGIPIIEV

-391 WENLRPVPLTSEE
+391 WENLRPVPLASEE
-404 KKDYLLKDS
+404 KNDYLLKDS

-422 YLDSLDKEN
+422 YLDSLDKKN

-437 SLFTGYTYRNSF
+437 SLFTGYIYRNSF
-449 KDWSISINSPLTTIS
+449 KNWSISINSPLTTIS

-512 KKWNSIQRPRMFISV
+512 KKWNSIQRPRIFISV

-602 DIPFQSNNPT
+602 DIPFQSNNPI
-612 DPTNFAAP
+612 DPTNFTAP
-620 FNAHNI
+620 FNTHNI

-633 SVVFDQK
+633 SIVFDQK

-649 NFDNSRYPS
+649 NFENSRYPS
-658 LGIKYRKNFGSNVSE
+658 LSIRYRKNFGSNVSE
-673 YNSDVLISNIR
+673 YNSDVLISNIL

-745 DKYAELHLEHNF
+745 DKYAEVHLEHNF

-782 FSGGRKPYSEF
+782 FTGGRKPYSEF

>member
-1 MFDFLKPTT
+1 
-10 IFMKKI
+10 MKKI
-16 TLLILLIVCSSA
+16 VLLVLLLHSFSSF
-28 YSQIRGKIT
+28 SQIKGKVT
-37 DPDKNP
+37 DSDKNP

-101 NVAMVD
+101 NVVMVD

-160 PEKILGQSLGDL
+160 PEKILGQRLGDL

-179 RTGIIYLSETISEI
+179 RTGIIYLSETVSEI
-193 TFQKKPAE
+193 TFQKKPVQ

-262 YEKNGRLINKIKV
+262 YDKNGRLINKIKV
-275 NPKRSTDRVFSGFI
+275 NPKRSRDRVFSGFI
-289 YIVEEDWAI
+289 YIVEADWAI

-633 SVVFDQK
+633 SIVFDQK

-658 LGIKYRKNFGSNVSE
+658 LGVKYRKNFGSSVSE

-721 QLKLAPSNRNSS
+721 QLKLAPSNINSS
-733 FGLLNY
+733 FWLLNY

-745 DKYAELHLEHNF
+745 DKYAEVHLEHNF

-782 FSGGRKPYSEF
+782 FTGGRKPYSEF

-807 LRIDYVKSNFNG
+807 LRIDYVRSNFNG

>member
-1 MFDFLKPTT
+1 
-10 IFMKKI
+10 MKKI
-16 TLLILLIVCSSA
+16 VLLVLLLHSFPSF
-28 YSQIRGKIT
+28 SQIKGKVT
-37 DPDKNP
+37 DSDKNP

-86 TIKKIVSITDFPFQL
+86 TIKKTVSITDFPFQL
-101 NVAMVD
+101 NVVMVD

-113 EIFINTGE
+113 EISINTGE

-160 PEKILGQSLGDL
+160 PEKILGQRLGDL

-179 RTGIIYLSETISEI
+179 RTGIIYLSETVSEI

-275 NPKRSTDRVFSGFI
+275 NPKRSKDRVFSGFI

-306 GEQVGIPIIEV
+306 GEQIGIPIIEV

-391 WENLRPVPLTSEE
+391 WENLRPVALTSEE

-413 IKETRKSKK
+413 FKETRKSKK

-512 KKWNSIQRPRMFISV
+512 KKWNSIQRPRIFISV

-584 YASRKP
+584 YESRKP

-602 DIPFQSNNPT
+602 DIPFQSNNPI
-612 DPTNFAAP
+612 DPTNFTAP
-620 FNAHNI
+620 FNTHNI

-633 SVVFDQK
+633 SIVFDQK

-658 LGIKYRKNFGSNVSE
+658 LSIRYRKNFGSNVSE

-684 QNISMGNLGEFNY
+684 QNISIGNLGEFNY

-745 DKYAELHLEHNF
+745 DKYAEVHLEHNF

-782 FSGGRKPYSEF
+782 FTGGRKPYSEF

>member
-1 MFDFLKPTT
+1 
-10 IFMKKI
+10 MKKI
-16 TLLILLIVCSSA
+16 TLIVLLLHSFFSF
-28 YSQIRGKIT
+28 SQIKGKVT
-37 DPDKNP
+37 DSYKNP
-43 ISFVSIYPDKTITG
+43 ISFVSIYLDKTITG

-72 PGNYT
+72 PGDYT

-101 NVAMVD
+101 NVVMDD

-113 EIFINTGE
+113 EISINTGE

-132 DNKSNNTD
+132 DNKSINTD
-140 KFKEYTSSFYSRG
+140 KFKEYTSNFYSRG

-252 YYRYELEGSF
+252 YYSYELEGSF

-275 NPKRSTDRVFSGFI
+275 NPKRSRDRVFTGFI

-404 KKDYLLKDS
+404 KNDYLLKDS

-422 YLDSLDKEN
+422 YLDSLDKKN

-437 SLFTGYTYRNSF
+437 SLFTGYIYRNSF
-449 KDWSISINSPLTTIS
+449 KNWSISINSPLTTIS

-471 NTTTTINYFK
+471 NTTTSINYFK

-487 KWIQAGANLNYS
+487 KWIQAGANLNFS
-499 MSEKKIRPVFYFT
+499 MSEKKIRPVLYFT
-512 KKWNSIQRPRMFISV
+512 KKWNSILRPKIFISV
-527 GQKINQFNE
+527 GKKISQFNE

-564 SKISYSQEILNGL
+564 SKISYSQEVFNGL

-602 DIPFQSNNPT
+602 DIPFQSNNPI
-612 DPTNFAAP
+612 DPTNFTAP
-620 FNAHNI
+620 FNTHNI

-633 SVVFDQK
+633 SIIFDQK

-658 LGIKYRKNFGSNVSE
+658 LSIRYRKNFGSNVSE

-745 DKYAELHLEHNF
+745 DKYTEVHLEHNF

-782 FSGGRKPYSEF
+782 FTGGRKPYSEF

-807 LRIDYVKSNFNG
+807 LRIDYVRSNFNG

>member
-1 MFDFLKPTT
+1 
-10 IFMKKI
+10 MKKI
-16 TLLILLIVCSSA
+16 VLLVLLLHSFPSF
-28 YSQIRGKIT
+28 SQIKGKVT
-37 DPDKNP
+37 DSDKNP

-86 TIKKIVSITDFPFQL
+86 TIKKTVSITDFPFQL
-101 NVAMVD
+101 NVVMVD

-113 EIFINTGE
+113 EISINTGE

-160 PEKILGQSLGDL
+160 PEKILGQRLGDL

-179 RTGIIYLSETISEI
+179 RTGIIYLSETVSEI

-275 NPKRSTDRVFSGFI
+275 NPKRSKDRVFSGFI

-306 GEQVGIPIIEV
+306 GEQIGIPIIEV

-391 WENLRPVPLTSEE
+391 WENLRPVALTSEE

-512 KKWNSIQRPRMFISV
+512 KKWNSIQRPRIFISV

-584 YASRKP
+584 YESRKP

-602 DIPFQSNNPT
+602 DIPFQSNNPI
-612 DPTNFAAP
+612 DPTNFTAP
-620 FNAHNI
+620 FNTHNI

-633 SVVFDQK
+633 SIVFDQK

-649 NFDNSRYPS
+649 NFENSRYPS
-658 LGIKYRKNFGSNVSE
+658 LSIRYRKNFGSNVSE

-745 DKYAELHLEHNF
+745 DKYAEVHLEHNF

-782 FSGGRKPYSEF
+782 FTGGRKPYSEF

>member
-1 MFDFLKPTT
+1 
-10 IFMKKI
+10 MKKI
-16 TLLILLIVCSSA
+16 VLLVLLLHSFSSF
-28 YSQIRGKIT
+28 SQIKGKVT
-37 DPDKNP
+37 DSDKNP

-101 NVAMVD
+101 NVVMVD

-160 PEKILGQSLGDL
+160 PEKILGQRLGDL

-179 RTGIIYLSETISEI
+179 RTGIIYLSETVSEI

-564 SKISYSQEILNGL
+564 SKISYSQEVLNGL

-602 DIPFQSNNPT
+602 DIPFQSNNPI
-612 DPTNFAAP
+612 DPTNFTAP
-620 FNAHNI
+620 FNSHNI

-633 SVVFDQK
+633 SIVFDQK

-649 NFDNSRYPS
+649 NFNNSRYPS
-658 LGIKYRKNFGSNVSE
+658 LGVKYRKNFGSSVSE

-684 QNISMGNLGEFNY
+684 QNISMENLGEFNY

-745 DKYAELHLEHNF
+745 DKYAEVHLEHNF

-782 FSGGRKPYSEF
+782 FTGGRKPYSEF

>member
-1 MFDFLKPTT
+1 
-10 IFMKKI
+10 
-16 TLLILLIVCSSA
+16 
-28 YSQIRGKIT
+28 
-37 DPDKNP
+37 
-43 ISFVSIYPDKTITG
+43 
-57 TTSNDA
+57 
-63 GNYELNIKT
+63 
-72 PGNYT
+72 
-77 IVFQFLGYK
+77 
-86 TIKKIVSITDFPFQL
+86 
-101 NVAMVD
+101 
-107 EKVVLD
+107 
-113 EIFINTGE
+113 
-121 NPANKIIRKAI
+121 
-132 DNKSNNTD
+132 
-140 KFKEYTSSFYSRG
+140 
-153 LFKVKNA
+153 
-160 PEKILGQSLGDL
+160 
-172 GGGLDST
+172 
-179 RTGIIYLSETISEI
+179 
-193 TFQKKPAE
+193 
-201 FKEKIIASKV
+201 
-211 SGSDNGISFNRAE
+211 
-224 EANFDFYSNAVLIA
+224 
-238 ENNLVSP
+238 
-245 ISDNAFR
+245 
-252 YYRYELEGSF
+252 
-262 YEKNGRLINKIKV
+262 
-275 NPKRSTDRVFSGFI
+275 
-289 YIVEEDWAI
+289 
-298 YGVDLKAS
+298 
-306 GEQVGIPIIEV
+306 
-317 LKFKQDYNYS
+317 
-327 ESNKAWIKI
+327 
-336 SQIIDFKFGLF
+336 
-347 GFNVDGRFSG
+347 
-357 AYSDYN
+357 
-363 FSPKFK
+363 
-369 KETFSNEVLSFA
+369 
-381 KGATEKDSLF
+381 
-391 WENLRPVPLTSEE
+391 
-404 KKDYLLKDS
+404 
-413 IKETRKSKK
+413 
-422 YLDSLDKEN
+422 
-431 NPIKIT
+431 
-437 SLFTGYTYRNSF
+437 
-449 KDWSISINSPLTTIS
+449 
-464 YNTVQGR
+464 
-471 NTTTTINYFK
+471 
-481 SLNKTG
+481 
-487 KWIQAGANLNYS
+487 

-536 RNPISKFYNTIYSL
+536 RNPISKFHNTIYSL

-658 LGIKYRKNFGSNVSE
+658 LGVKYRKNFGSSVSE

-745 DKYAELHLEHNF
+745 DKYAEVHLEHNF

-768 NTLNFHVVANAKGL
+768 NTLNFHIVANAKGL
-782 FSGGRKPYSEF
+782 FTGGRKPYSEF

>member
-1 MFDFLKPTT
+1 
-10 IFMKKI
+10 MKKI
-16 TLLILLIVCSSA
+16 VLLVLLLHSFSSF
-28 YSQIRGKIT
+28 SQIKGKVT
-37 DPDKNP
+37 DSDKNP

-72 PGNYT
+72 PGNHT

-101 NVAMVD
+101 NVVMVD

-160 PEKILGQSLGDL
+160 PEKILGQRLGDL

-179 RTGIIYLSETISEI
+179 RTGIIYLSETVSEI

-224 EANFDFYSNAVLIA
+224 EANFDFYSNAVLIS

-336 SQIIDFKFGLF
+336 SQIIDFEFGLF

-391 WENLRPVPLTSEE
+391 WKNLRPVPLTSEE
-404 KKDYLLKDS
+404 KNDYLLKDS
-413 IKETRKSKK
+413 IKEIRKSKK
-422 YLDSLDKEN
+422 YLDSLDKKN

-437 SLFTGYTYRNSF
+437 SLFTGYTYRNSL
-449 KDWSISINSPLTTIS
+449 KNWSISINSPLTTIS

-564 SKISYSQEILNGL
+564 SKISYSQEVLNGL
-577 YISGSLE
+577 YISGYLE

-602 DIPFQSNNPT
+602 DIPFQSNNPI
-612 DPTNFAAP
+612 DPTNFTAP
-620 FNAHNI
+620 FNSHNI

-633 SVVFDQK
+633 SIVFDQK

-649 NFDNSRYPS
+649 NFNNSRYPS
-658 LGIKYRKNFGSNVSE
+658 LSIRYRKNFGSNVSE

-684 QNISMGNLGEFNY
+684 QNISIGNLGEFNY

-708 DIAFMDYLHANGN
+708 DIAFMDYLHAKGN

-745 DKYAELHLEHNF
+745 DKYAEVHLEHNF

-782 FSGGRKPYSEF
+782 FTGGRKPYSEF

-807 LRIDYVKSNFNG
+807 LRIDYVRSNFNG

>member
-1 MFDFLKPTT
+1 
-10 IFMKKI
+10 MKKI
-16 TLLILLIVCSSA
+16 TLIVLLLHSFFSF
-28 YSQIRGKIT
+28 SQIKGKVT
-37 DPDKNP
+37 DSDKNP
-43 ISFVSIYPDKTITG
+43 ISFVSIYLDKTITG

-72 PGNYT
+72 PGDYT

-101 NVAMVD
+101 NVVMDD

-113 EIFINTGE
+113 EISINTGE

-132 DNKSNNTD
+132 DNKSINTD

-252 YYRYELEGSF
+252 YYSYELEGSF

-275 NPKRSTDRVFSGFI
+275 NPKRSRDRVFTGFI

-381 KGATEKDSLF
+381 KGATEKDGLF
-391 WENLRPVPLTSEE
+391 WKNLRPVPLTSEE
-404 KKDYLLKDS
+404 KNDYLLKDS

-422 YLDSLDKEN
+422 YLDSLDKKN

-437 SLFTGYTYRNSF
+437 SLFTGYIYRNSF
-449 KDWSISINSPLTTIS
+449 KNWSISINSPLTTIS

-471 NTTTTINYFK
+471 NTTTSINYFK

-499 MSEKKIRPVFYFT
+499 MSEKKIRPVLYFT
-512 KKWNSIQRPRMFISV
+512 KKWNSILRPKMFISV
-527 GQKINQFNE
+527 GKKISQFNE

-564 SKISYSQEILNGL
+564 SKISYSQEVLNGL

-602 DIPFQSNNPT
+602 DIPFQSNNPI
-612 DPTNFAAP
+612 DPTNFTAP
-620 FNAHNI
+620 FNTHNI

-633 SVVFDQK
+633 SIVFDQK

-658 LGIKYRKNFGSNVSE
+658 LSIRYRKNFGSNVSE
-673 YNSDVLISNIR
+673 YNSNVLISNIR
-684 QNISMGNLGEFNY
+684 QNFSMGNLGEFNY

-745 DKYAELHLEHNF
+745 DKYTEVHLEHNF

-782 FSGGRKPYSEF
+782 FTGGRKPYSEF

-807 LRIDYVKSNFNG
+807 LRIDYVRSNFNG